1 MPARP
6 VIDMEFSFTFF
17 LNSVLLGAAL
27 AVDAF
32 SVSAADAM
40 AEPDM
45 KKTRRLAIA
54 GTFGGFQ
61 FFMTFAGWFVVST
74 VSHIFAAVRKFIPW
88 ISLILLLFL
97 GIRMI
102 AEGIKSVRAGSDAGS
117 AGCPSAENPADPEKA
132 PAGRK
137 ATGALALA
145 FQGIATSID
154 ALSVG
159 FTASGLS
166 VTAAAVESA
175 IIGVVTFAICIGGV
189 FVGKKFGDILAE
201 KAEIAGGAVLVAIG
215 IEIFVKALLD
225 AGSPVWLIK

>member
-32 SVSAADAM
+32 SVSAADGM

-61 FFMTFAGWFVVST
+61 LCMTFAGWFIVST
-74 VSHIFAAVRKFIPW
+74 VSHIFAAVQKFIPW

-102 AEGIKSVRAGSDAGS
+102 AEGIKSAMTGRGTDGTGGPAGG
-117 AGCPSAENPADPEKA
+117 PADPAGASA
-132 PAGRK
+132 PK
-137 ATGALALA
+137 KVTGAWALA
-145 FQGIATSID
+145 VQGIATSID

-159 FTASGLS
+159 FTVSGLS
-166 VTAAAVESA
+166 FTAAAVESS
-175 IIGVVTFAICIGGV
+175 IIGIVTFAICIGGV